1 MYHLRVPKTDQE
13 LESYFHFRWAM
24 LRKPLNQ
31 PQGSEKDGYDT
42 YAHHQMVVDET
53 GSLWLSAVC
62 ISMQKMKA

>member
-53 GSLWLSAVC
+53 RAACGCRPFVYQC
-62 ISMQKMKA
+62 RK

>member
-1 MYHLRVPKTDQE
+1 MIQQSQAGHRLPLTGESAMYHLRVPKTDQE

-42 YAHHQMVVDET
+42 
-53 GSLWLSAVC
+53 
-62 ISMQKMKA
+62 